1 MMENYD
7 LTDILEMGES
17 YNLKLNPKI
26 ERRFVNGMWGMY
38 ATDSIKSGEVL
49 IASNTPN
56 LIESDNLG
64 DYLAKISAEYE
75 LGKNSKLYPWF
86 RSIGELD
93 SYKTNSVYYI
103 TDDELETI
111 QSFSP
116 IIAHQIKLYNKKM
129 MSNINILKETHGVE
143 QSTAE
148 LVCLLSE
155 ARKWDIGFMPVFDLF
170 NHSFRLGNPAYR
182 FSNPELEVSNDAHW
196 VFIARIDYK
205 EGDEI
210 FISYSIKDTLKYAYG
225 FNFYDA
231 SDIHMIDITNRLLFK
246 LNDELDSAVFESIK
260 NQYGVIHY
268 DEISAY
274 SITEPHIII
283 DGAPSYDLI
292 KLVKAFSYN
301 SIEDLNNSIVS
312 YEKFDTMFLDW
323 ISSAT
328 HKANDDVVQNGIPD
342 DKITPLVERFL
353 LIANKERMLIQ
364 KVVDWVIANS
374 NTFSTRF
381 LNQSTQN

>member
-1 MMENYD
+1 MEKYD

-26 ERRFVNGMWGMY
+26 QRRFVNGMWGMY

-49 IASNTPN
+49 ITSNTPN
-56 LIESDNLG
+56 IVESDNLA
-64 DYLAKISAEYE
+64 DYLAKISTEYE
-75 LGKNSKLYPWF
+75 LGEKSKLYPWF
-86 RSIGELD
+86 RSIGEMD

-116 IIAHQIKLYNKKM
+116 IIAHQIKLYNKRM
-129 MSNINILKETHGVE
+129 LSNIDVLKETYGVKE
-143 QSTAE
+143 STAE

-155 ARKWDIGFMPVFDLF
+155 ARKWDVGFMPVFDLF
-170 NHSFRLGNPAYR
+170 NHSFRLGNPMYKLN
-182 FSNPELEVSNDAHW
+182 NPELEASNNAQW
-196 VFIARIDYK
+196 TFIARIDYK

-210 FISYSIKDTLKYAYG
+210 FVSYSLKDTLKYAYA

-246 LNDELDSAVFESIK
+246 LNDELDSAILESIK
-260 NQYGVIHY
+260 NQYSVIQY

-274 SITEPHIII
+274 SINEPHILI

-292 KLVKAFSYN
+292 KLIKAFSYN
-301 SIEDLNNSIVS
+301 SIEDLNNNIVS

-323 ISSAT
+323 LTSAT
-328 HKANDDVVQNGIPD
+328 HKISDDVVQNGISD

-381 LNQSTQN
+381 LKQNTQN